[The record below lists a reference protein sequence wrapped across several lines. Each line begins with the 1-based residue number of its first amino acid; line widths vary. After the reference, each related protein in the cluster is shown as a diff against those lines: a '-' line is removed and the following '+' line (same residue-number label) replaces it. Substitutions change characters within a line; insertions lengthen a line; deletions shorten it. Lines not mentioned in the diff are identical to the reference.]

1 MLMCSIRQA
10 RPGASPDLNFAET
23 IYRFDFLRLVRP
35 RVIPIYWWSRGALP
49 EARVDAGTFPH
60 E

>member
-1 MLMCSIRQA
+1 MLMRSIRQA

-23 IYRFDFLRLVRP
+23 IYRFEFLRLVRSC
-35 RVIPIYWWSRGALP
+35 VIPIYWWSRCALP
-49 EARVDAGTFPH
+49 EARVDSGTFPL